1 MRQFNLMSTLT
12 PLHASIL
19 SLICFAITAPYCA
32 EAQVKK
38 CTNAEGKVTYAQGN
52 CPKAT
57 VKDQT
62 TMQYTPVSEKANT
75 AAANKQ
81 DERDREFRGKVG
93 EINTNAKSTPKVIQQ
108 TSVTPLRDG
117 SILIMTTKVK
127 TSQ

>member
-1 MRQFNLMSTLT
+1 MRQSDLVFVLATRYTRM
-12 PLHASIL
+12 A
-19 SLICFAITAPYCA
+19 SLICAMILTPYCA
-32 EAQVKK
+32 QAQVKK